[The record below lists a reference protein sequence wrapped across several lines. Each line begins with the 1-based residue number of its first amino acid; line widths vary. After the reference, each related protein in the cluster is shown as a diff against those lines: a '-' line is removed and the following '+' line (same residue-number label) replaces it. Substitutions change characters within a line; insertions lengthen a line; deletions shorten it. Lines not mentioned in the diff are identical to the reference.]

1 MVRKMRQPEG
11 EEGRRPGDRCIWGPA
26 TRAVLA
32 PGTDVERRLA
42 LQNGL
47 GQCHDSS
54 AENEEHDEEAK
65 VKVVP

>member
-1 MVRKMRQPEG
+1 M
-11 EEGRRPGDRCIWGPA
+11 
-26 TRAVLA
+26 
-32 PGTDVERRLA
+32 ERRLA

-47 GQCHDSS
+47 WQCHDSS